1 MIRHLLQRLRR
12 DQQGVSAVEFALLAP
27 VLLTLLMGLLDLS
40 YNVYTAQMLQGAVQ
54 SAARKSTIEGA
65 TDNTAAIDAAVTT
78 AVHAIAPNA
87 AMTFSRKAYN
97 NFGNVNRPE
106 DYDDVNGDGTC
117 NNGEPF
123 EDANAN
129 GNWDLDPGQTGN
141 GGARDAVLYNVNIS
155 YKRAFPVFAFIP
167 GQGSTF
173 SMTAKVV
180 LRNQPYGT
188 QSNSASAP
196 TTGNCT

>member
-1 MIRHLLQRLRR
+1 MIRRFLIQLRR

-27 VLLTLLMGLLDLS
+27 VLLTMIMGLLDLA
-40 YNVYTAQMLQGAVQ
+40 YNMYTTQMLQGAVQ
-54 SAARKSTIEGA
+54 AAARKSTIEGA
-65 TDNTAAIDAAVTT
+65 STDTAAIDGIVTT
-78 AVHAIAPNA
+78 AVHALAPSA
-87 AMTFSRKAYN
+87 TMTFSRKAYN

-106 DYDDVNGDGTC
+106 DFDDVNADGTC

-129 GNWDLDPGQTGN
+129 GNWDMDPGQAGF
-141 GGARDAVLYNVNIS
+141 GGARDAVLYRVNVV
-155 YKRAFPVFAFIP
+155 YPRVFPIFAFIP
-167 GQGSTF
+167 GQSDTF
-173 SMTAKVV
+173 SMKAEVV

-188 QSNSASAP
+188 QSAAATTP

>member
-1 MIRHLLQRLRR
+1 MIRHFLQRLRGN
-12 DQQGVSAVEFALLAP
+12 QQGVSVVEFALIAP
-27 VLLTLLMGLLDLS
+27 VLLTMLMGLLDLA

-54 SAARKSTIEGA
+54 HAARKSTIEGA
-65 TDNTAAIDAAVTT
+65 SGDTAAIDEVVTT
-78 AVHAIAPNA
+78 AVRAIAPTA
-87 AMTFSRKAYN
+87 TMTFSRKAYN

-106 DYDDVNGDGTC
+106 DYDDVNADGTC

-123 EDANAN
+123 EDANN
-129 GNWDLDPGQTGN
+129 DGDWDIDPGQAGF
-141 GGARDAVLYNVNIS
+141 GGARDAVLYDVNIN
-155 YKRAFPVFAFIP
+155 YPRAFPIFAFIP

-188 QSNSASAP
+188 QSNSATAP
-196 TTGNCT
+196 TIGNCT

>member
-1 MIRHLLQRLRR
+1 MIRRLFQRLRG
-12 DQQGVSAVEFALLAP
+12 DQQGVSVVEFALISP
-27 VLLTLLMGLLDLS
+27 VLLTMLMGLLDLS

-54 SAARKSTIEGA
+54 DAARKSTIEGA
-65 TDNTAAIDAAVTT
+65 GTNSAAIDGVVTT
-78 AVHAIAPNA
+78 AVRAIAPTA
-87 AMTFSRKAYN
+87 TMTFSRKAYN

-106 DYDDVNGDGTC
+106 DYDDVNADGTC

-123 EDANAN
+123 EDANNN
-129 GNWDLDPGQTGN
+129 GNWDIDPGQVGF
-141 GGARDAVLYNVNIS
+141 GGARDAVLYQVNIN
-155 YKRAFPVFAFIP
+155 YPRAFPIFAFIP
-167 GQGSTF
+167 GQGNTF

-188 QSNSASAP
+188 QANAGTAP